1 MNEIE
6 IQSGIND
13 LIAKEKVIHWM
24 LDGLSPTHQY
34 VSGRIRHV
42 ADLAHELSES
52 AWMLAD
58 QLEKELKDEK
68 KN

>member
-1 MNEIE
+1 MNEPE

-34 VSGRIRHV
+34 ISGRIRHV

-52 AWMLAD
+52 AWKFAD
-58 QLEKELKDEK
+58 QLNKETEHD
-68 KN
+68 